1 MLLTS
6 TTDTHIKNT
15 TAYLSMVQNSIIFVA
30 AAPPP
35 HNFTGSFP
43 LHVTSSST
51 RADISVSPPV
61 MSTRFLHT
69 DPLLTIILLPC
80 TDTKEVPSPSPS
92 IPPPPDLIHASK
104 TWFPLI
110 KPLLSWCDMD
120 FIKEQVV
127 SEGGETRPSTP
138 PLSQAK
144 VTPHQSYKLYLRHI
158 LGD

>member
-1 MLLTS
+1 
-6 TTDTHIKNT
+6 
-15 TAYLSMVQNSIIFVA
+15 MVQNSNIVA
-30 AAPPP
+30 APDPP
-35 HNFTGSFP
+35 HHNFFGSLP
-43 LHVTSSST
+43 SHITYYCTST
-51 RADISVSPPV
+51 ATHVSPTARPTGV
-61 MSTRFLHT
+61 PPT